1 MLLELATSYLCAKDE
16 AGKGL
21 GTKGTFSKGMRPL
34 GWESVSSRAGF
45 AGRTE
50 GRWIPMERNNTRTI
64 RKLPCNCIDWL
75 IGHAGSSL
83 LHAHFSLV
91 VVKWGPS
98 LVEVLRPLTVM
109 ASRCRARV
117 SGRPA
122 PGAVACG
129 FSSCGSGP
137 QAPLVLQ
144 GLGCSAAC
152 GVFLDW
158 GSNLSP
164 LHC

>member
-1 MLLELATSYLCAKDE
+1 M
-16 AGKGL
+16 
-21 GTKGTFSKGMRPL
+21 
-34 GWESVSSRAGF
+34 
-45 AGRTE
+45 
-50 GRWIPMERNNTRTI
+50 
-64 RKLPCNCIDWL
+64 
-75 IGHAGSSL
+75 
-83 LHAHFSLV
+83 
-91 VVKWGPS
+91 
-98 LVEVLRPLTVM
+98 EVLRPLTVM